1 MPSPS
6 AKPKQPSRLRRR
18 LGLAA
23 AGLLVALIV
32 AEVLVRVA
40 ALAPSID
47 PHMSWLIADD
57 HLPYKPKPGSHI
69 RGKVPSGEYQYDHR
83 HNSLG
88 FRDSEHDTKKPP
100 GTFRILGVGDSFT
113 AGWGAP
119 FEQTYLRRLELALA
133 ARDGDHPRIEVIKAG
148 ISGYFPQTEKLV
160 VEHYG
165 LQFQPDVIIVGFL
178 PNDVL
183 DTMRGLESV
192 VVDKQGYLTSA
203 EAADLGAFGLWLY
216 RTSHVARIALR
227 AWVKFRQRDL
237 PPDWWM
243 PIYEPNEEFE
253 AAWLELEHQYDGIR
267 TLAQTAGAKLV
278 VLNIPESV
286 PDQSFHAYPA
296 KRLAAWC
303 GDHDVTFIDAAPQV
317 LAASQASQDPLYYSE
332 DRHCTPAGYQ
342 AVADALLAG
351 LVAADLIP

>member
-1 MPSPS
+1 MPSS
-6 AKPKQPSRLRRR
+6 STKPKQPSRWRRR
-18 LGLAA
+18 LGLAV

-32 AEVLVRVA
+32 AEVLVRIA

-47 PHMSWLIADD
+47 PHMGWLTADV

-69 RGKVPSGEYQYDHR
+69 RGKVPSGEYQYDHH

-100 GTFRILGVGDSFT
+100 GTFRMLGVGDSFT
-113 AGWGAP
+113 A
-119 FEQTYLRRLELALA
+119 
-133 ARDGDHPRIEVIKAG
+133 
-148 ISGYFPQTEKLV
+148 
-160 VEHYG
+160 G

-183 DTMRGLESV
+183 DTVRGIESV

-203 EAADLGAFGLWLY
+203 EAADLGALGLWLY

-237 PPDWWM
+237 PPNWWM

-253 AAWLELEHQYDGIR
+253 AAWRELEHQYEGLR
-267 TLAQTAGAKLV
+267 TVAQTAGAKLV
-278 VLNIPESV
+278 VLHIPESV
-286 PDQSFHAYPA
+286 PDQPFHAYPA

-303 GDHDVTFIDAAPQV
+303 AAHNVTFIDAAPQV
-317 LAASQASQDPLYYSE
+317 LAAAQASPDLLYYPE
-332 DRHCTPAGYQ
+332 DRHCTPTGYQ

-351 LVAADLIP
+351 LIAANLVP